1 MHRKV
6 QVFSMPAK
14 VSIGQGR
21 NKKAPQRGRKRIT
34 TRLSNALVCIEIKK
48 LPKGDGNVLSSFAFV
63 PIFMI
68 EIKKSP

>member
-14 VSIGQGR
+14 VSIGQSR

-48 LPKGDGNVLSSFAFV
+48 IPKGDGNGYIGLMKEVFLS
-63 PIFMI
+63 IR
-68 EIKKSP
+68 